1 MLTPRLYISAFVWL
15 RGPFFLTC
23 TSGAM
28 YSRVPT
34 SVKESIDVWERIEVA
49 PTESHICVRGDKYW

>member
-1 MLTPRLYISAFVWL
+1 MSAFVWL
-15 RGPFFLTC
+15 RGPFFLAC

-34 SVKESIDVWERIEVA
+34 SAKESIDIFRENEGSTYR
-49 PTESHICVRGDKYW
+49 ESYLHLE